1 MTLAIDGGTPIR
13 AHDYPAWP
21 HFDENEERALLRSL
35 HQGTWWRAT
44 GTENAQLEQEF
55 AAFHNAAHAVTVA
68 NGTVALEIALQSGG
82 IGPGDEVIVPAFTF
96 ISTAMAAQRIGAIPI
111 AVDVLPDSYCIDPD
125 QIETFITD
133 KTKAI
138 IPVHMSGHFC
148 DMPRIVKIA
157 ERHNLLVVQDAAHA
171 HGAVGP
177 NGKGVGDWGT
187 MACFSF
193 QNFKLMTAGEGGIIT
208 CPTKEM
214 REKAFLISNCGRP
227 ADDRNYQHVT
237 VGVNARL
244 PEFSASVLR
253 AQLQRLE
260 KQTITR
266 EANARL
272 LSSLL
277 EDDHRL
283 QIQGH
288 TEQAQVHPHYMYIIT
303 LENRTRNNID
313 RHHFVECLKAE
324 GLPAFVAYQALYR
337 IPCFNMQP
345 TAGIPLE
352 QYALRCPVTEHI
364 AARGIWLH
372 HRALLGDEGDT
383 RDVAAAITKVLNA
396 HD

>member
-1 MTLAIDGGTPIR
+1 MTLAIDGGTPVR
-13 AHDYPAWP
+13 ANDYPAWP
-21 HFDENEERALLRSL
+21 QFDENEEKALLRSL
-35 HQGTWWRAT
+35 HQGTWWRAN
-44 GTENAQLEQEF
+44 GEENEKLEKEF
-55 AAFHNAAHAVTVA
+55 AAFHKAGHALTVS
-68 NGTVALEIALQSGG
+68 NGTVALEIALQAGG
-82 IGPGDEVIVPAFTF
+82 IGPADEVIVPAFTF
-96 ISTAMAAQRIGAIPI
+96 VSTSMAAQRIGAVPV
-111 AVDVLPDSYCIDPD
+111 AVDVLPDSYCIDPKA
-125 QIETFITD
+125 IETAITS

-148 DMPRIVKIA
+148 DMPRIMQIA

-177 NGKGVGDWGT
+177 EGKSVGEWGT

-208 CPTKEM
+208 CPTEQL
-214 REKAFLISNCGRP
+214 REQAFLISNCGRP
-227 ADDRNYQHVT
+227 ANDRNYQHVT

-253 AQLQRLE
+253 SQLQRLE
-260 KQTITR
+260 QQTITR
-266 EANARL
+266 EANASL

-277 EDDHRL
+277 RDDDRL
-283 QIQGH
+283 KIQGH
-288 TEQAQVHPHYMYIIT
+288 SDQAMVHPHYMYMFT
-303 LENRTRNNID
+303 LESRAKNSID
-313 RHHFVECLKAE
+313 RNHFVECLKAE

-337 IPCFNMQP
+337 IPCFNLAP
-345 TAGIPLE
+345 TAGVPLE

-372 HRALLGDEGDT
+372 HRALLGNEADT
-383 RDVAAAITKVLNA
+383 RDVAAAIGKVLDA